1 MASIILPDEI
11 QSVIDAEVREQGL
24 QGASEYLTRLV
35 REDQERRTDEAIEA
49 LALEGLASGEPVEMT
64 AESWRELRLEL
75 HRQAGIE

>member
-11 QSVIDAEVREQGL
+11 HSVIEAEVREQGVA
-24 QGASEYLTRLV
+24 GASEYLSRLV
-35 REDQERRTDEAIEA
+35 REDQERRTGEAIEA
-49 LALEGLASGEPVEMT
+49 LAIEGIESGEPIEMT